1 MAKIRKPK
9 PVLWGIDE
17 ADDVGRAVHSYIDT
31 LPAYCADN
39 HQVLMRFLSMYSASK
54 DTYQTYR
61 RELERW
67 VQWCW
72 LVRQVDMLQALRDDV
87 LAFLA
92 FCKSPPHHWIGHKL
106 SARFLNGDFHPDWH
120 LFVIRK
126 KTGQSTL
133 QQYQWSE
140 SASKI
145 MIATLSTF
153 YTYCVQEQ
161 LVMTNPVQAIRQKK
175 RLYQQVQHHR
185 VMRKLSDHQWRYVI
199 DQVLIHCVNDQR
211 YERHLFVLSMFFLLG
226 LRISELSV
234 NDRHHPVMGDFFKIT
249 NYDGGLKRWGRV
261 INGAKLQ
268 CLMPVLMRSNVID
281 CT

>member
-1 MAKIRKPK
+1 MVFIVRRVVVAGSLLLNSVMQRREVVLIHGDQVDVILADKLLPSKFACVQGAHGKIRKPK

-126 KTGQSTL
+126 NRSINT
-133 QQYQWSE
+133 
-140 SASKI
+140 SA
-145 MIATLSTF
+145 
-153 YTYCVQEQ
+153 
-161 LVMTNPVQAIRQKK
+161 
-175 RLYQQVQHHR
+175 
-185 VMRKLSDHQWRYVI
+185 
-199 DQVLIHCVNDQR
+199 
-211 YERHLFVLSMFFLLG
+211 
-226 LRISELSV
+226 ISV
-234 NDRHHPVMGDFFKIT
+234 V
-249 NYDGGLKRWGRV
+249 
-261 INGAKLQ
+261 
-268 CLMPVLMRSNVID
+268 
-281 CT
+281 